1 MKIINYIYLPNIDI
15 VVIFSEVYYNRS
27 LLLGS
32 LPYRTTKT
40 KLMTN
45 AKIADDYK
53 NRSIEDS

>member
-1 MKIINYIYLPNIDI
+1 MISPFAMRI
-15 VVIFSEVYYNRS
+15 YNRS

-32 LPYRTTKT
+32 LLYRTTKT

-45 AKIADDYK
+45 AKIADDHK

>member
-1 MKIINYIYLPNIDI
+1 MKIINYIYLPTTDI
-15 VVIFSEVYYNRS
+15 VIIYSEVPYNRS

-45 AKIADDYK
+45 AKIADDHK
-53 NRSIEDS
+53 NKSIEDS